1 MVEEKATKKF
11 PHESNNLHA
20 FIDTSHL
27 VVYEQFYH
35 VISPCHEESHE
46 MRMRIAGQC

>member
-11 PHESNNLHA
+11 LRESNNLHT

-27 VVYEQFYH
+27 VVYEQLMQRRH
-35 VISPCHEESHE
+35 VLKK
-46 MRMRIAGQC
+46 